1 VPYVETYRHLIKY
14 LIALTNVLPSG
25 VGEENNDSLQ
35 SNSLD
40 DGRELWSTFQPVS
53 SVTTIIIRACK
64 ADISKA
70 YEGTLVGRLADGAPF
85 FIG

>member
-1 VPYVETYRHLIKY
+1 
-14 LIALTNVLPSG
+14 
-25 VGEENNDSLQ
+25 
-35 SNSLD
+35 
-40 DGRELWSTFQPVS
+40 LWSTFQPVS